1 MDEVSKDAASMA
13 LEILQELAGQR
24 VQVQVDNDH
33 HALERFINQR
43 DLSDGS
49 DYFSE
54 NTKAAYLRDIRRFN
68 LFLQDRYKGVSYG
81 HIVFD
86 HVEAFVGWLIN
97 PPTELIASDGKK
109 RDLAGNL
116 IPRER
121 RWPHGHPEWK
131 PFYGSGVTSKST
143 IKSTLASLKAFFAWM
158 RRIGYIQ
165 YNPFA
170 VQKVRKPEKQS
181 GFEEHYLEDEDI
193 SAIIRYLTG
202 KQRAFQQ
209 GRTAILDNPRYTR
222 FVRQRF
228 CWMSYMM
235 TGLRTSE
242 LLQATT
248 ADLSWRTRNNESML
262 YLNVLGKGRRSKE
275 QLQIST
281 LFWEELVTYRGALGK
296 DPHPIDAEPLVF
308 NLKGTKAVT
317 SRETIHTVIV
327 DLLREVAD
335 AQAERG
341 HYASELRLR
350 AASTHWLRH
359 SFVSRLVEITGNL
372 GMAQKLARHSSQNT
386 TAGYTH
392 SEAKA
397 VRSALDQL
405 AEELSAARAL

>member
-1 MDEVSKDAASMA
+1 MGEVSKDAASMA

-68 LFLQDRYKGVSYG
+68 LFLQNRYEGVSYG
-81 HIVFD
+81 HVVFD

-121 RWPHGHPEWK
+121 RWPHGHPDWK

-143 IKSTLASLKAFFAWM
+143 IKSTLASLKTFFAWM

-209 GRTAILDNPRYTR
+209 GRTATLDNPRYTR
-222 FVRQRF
+222 F
-228 CWMSYMM
+228 
-235 TGLRTSE
+235 
-242 LLQATT
+242 
-248 ADLSWRTRNNESML
+248 
-262 YLNVLGKGRRSKE
+262 
-275 QLQIST
+275 
-281 LFWEELVTYRGALGK
+281 
-296 DPHPIDAEPLVF
+296 
-308 NLKGTKAVT
+308 
-317 SRETIHTVIV
+317 
-327 DLLREVAD
+327 
-335 AQAERG
+335 
-341 HYASELRLR
+341 
-350 AASTHWLRH
+350 
-359 SFVSRLVEITGNL
+359 
-372 GMAQKLARHSSQNT
+372 AR
-386 TAGYTH
+386 
-392 SEAKA
+392 
-397 VRSALDQL
+397 
-405 AEELSAARAL
+405 